1 MSDPK
6 ACHIKGWVTNGL
18 VVHQQLVV
26 ELVPVIDRTIQWQ
39 VSAWILLSIKFLAPP
54 DEVRELQFE
63 NCRELG
69 LTELICI
76 CTSCCFF

>member
-54 DEVRELQFE
+54 DDTIE

-76 CTSCCFF
+76 CTCCCLF